1 MPLIVI
7 VLVEQMPSIHR
18 SALVA
23 HSAEAMFSLV
33 NDVASYPEF
42 LPGCSDSKIL
52 DESADSMKASLLVS
66 KAGIKQWFT
75 THNELV
81 PGKRINLQLVDG
93 PFRSL
98 SGEWT
103 FSSLSEDACKIEL
116 NLEFEFSNK
125 LAEMAF
131 GKVFN
136 SLASSMVAAFTDRAR
151 SVYA

>member
-1 MPLIVI
+1 
-7 VLVEQMPSIHR
+7 MPSIHR

-23 HSAEAMFSLV
+23 HSAEAMFNLV
-33 NDVASYPEF
+33 NDVESYPKF
-42 LPGCSDSKIL
+42 LPGCADSKVL
-52 DESADSMKASLLVS
+52 NNTEQAMSASLLIS

-75 THNELV
+75 TENVLYPAE
-81 PGKRINLQLVDG
+81 RIEMQLVDG

-98 SGEWT
+98 SGGWT
-103 FSSLSEDACKIEL
+103 FSALSDEACKIEL
-116 NLEFEFSNK
+116 NLHFEFTNK

-136 SLASSMVAAFTDRAR
+136 SLASSMVTAFTERAK

>member
-1 MPLIVI
+1 
-7 VLVEQMPSIHR
+7 MPSIHR

-23 HSAEAMFSLV
+23 HSAEAMFNLV
-33 NDVASYPEF
+33 NDVESYPKF
-42 LPGCSDSKIL
+42 LPGCADSKVL
-52 DESADSMKASLLVS
+52 NNTDKAMSASLLVS

-75 THNELV
+75 TENVLYPSE
-81 PGKRINLQLVDG
+81 RIEMQLVDG

-98 SGEWT
+98 SGGWT
-103 FSSLSEDACKIEL
+103 FSALSDEACKIEL
-116 NLEFEFSNK
+116 NLHFEFANK

-136 SLASSMVAAFTDRAR
+136 SLASSMVTAFTERAK